1 MVEDEE
7 RGSRLG
13 LREREWFGLGV
24 TFLVA
29 GKGGGFEF
37 GGLSDGGE
45 SLECVAME
53 VWVVGMKK
61 RGKRERR
68 KIE

>member
-1 MVEDEE
+1 MGEGIGMVEDEE

-29 GKGGGFEF
+29 WFWGFTVWWLGRGG
-37 GGLSDGGE
+37 S
-45 SLECVAME
+45 SL
-53 VWVVGMKK
+53 VG
-61 RGKRERR
+61 
-68 KIE
+68 